1 MVESAVAV
9 TGAAGFVGRNV
20 VRALA
25 GRSERVIAVVR
36 PEEEIPEAFPAE
48 VRAIDFRSETELRSA
63 FADASRIIHLAARS
77 GGIQLQESTHR
88 DLYDENRVL
97 TDSVIS
103 MAASAGVDRLFIASS
118 AVVYRT
124 SANAT
129 ISEGDA
135 LIGPADG
142 PTGYAWSKLTDEV
155 AAAWANR
162 TGGIQTVVGR
172 FGNIYGPE
180 ASFDPARST
189 VIHGLIS
196 RIVNA
201 PADGTVIVWG
211 DGHAVRSFI
220 HVEDVAQ
227 AILGIVDRGEPGTA
241 YNVDTS
247 EAIEIRDLA
256 VLIRDLASPRVSLEF
271 DPMKPSGP
279 PRRVP
284 DSARL
289 RSLGFR
295 PTVSLVDG
303 LAATINWYKENVVG
317 H

>member
-1 MVESAVAV
+1 MEKSAVAV

-25 GRSERVIAVVR
+25 DRSERVVAVVR
-36 PEEEIPEAFPAE
+36 PEETIPEGFPAE
-48 VRAIDFRSETELRSA
+48 VRAIDFQSETALRA
-63 FADASRIIHLAARS
+63 ALADASRIIHLAARS

-88 DLYDENRVL
+88 DLYDENRSL
-97 TDSVIS
+97 TDSVIRTAVS
-103 MAASAGVDRLFIASS
+103 VGVERVFIASS

-124 SANAT
+124 SANDT
-129 ISEGDA
+129 ISEVDA

-142 PTGYAWSKLTDEV
+142 PTGYAWSKVTDEV

-162 TGGIQTVVGR
+162 TGDIQTVVGR

-189 VIHGLIS
+189 VVHGLIS
-196 RIVNA
+196 RIANA
-201 PADGTVIVWG
+201 PDGGTVTVWG

-220 HVEDVAQ
+220 YVEDVAR
-227 AILGIVDRGEPGTA
+227 AILRIVDRGESGTA

-256 VLIRDLASPRVSLEF
+256 VLIRDLASPLVSLEF
-271 DPMKPSGP
+271 DPTKPSGP

-284 DSARL
+284 DNARL
-289 RSLGFR
+289 ELLGFR

-303 LAATINWYKENVVG
+303 LTSTINWYKENVLG